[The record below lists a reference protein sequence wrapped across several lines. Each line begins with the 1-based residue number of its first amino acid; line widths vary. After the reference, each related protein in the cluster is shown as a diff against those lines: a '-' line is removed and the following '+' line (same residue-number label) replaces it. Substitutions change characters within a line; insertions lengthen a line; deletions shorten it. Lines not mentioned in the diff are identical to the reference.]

1 MGLARVIE
9 GRCRGKAFFLS
20 LRLTAIGQEKAVWH
34 SLRMRKT
41 NGSYSLRSNK
51 AESMLVVVKPPEE
64 LEGSGHIT
72 ATSHAP
78 TS

>member
-20 LRLTAIGQEKAVWH
+20 LRLTAIGQEK
-34 SLRMRKT
+34 RMRKT

-51 AESMLVVVKPPEE
+51 AESMLVVVKPPEK